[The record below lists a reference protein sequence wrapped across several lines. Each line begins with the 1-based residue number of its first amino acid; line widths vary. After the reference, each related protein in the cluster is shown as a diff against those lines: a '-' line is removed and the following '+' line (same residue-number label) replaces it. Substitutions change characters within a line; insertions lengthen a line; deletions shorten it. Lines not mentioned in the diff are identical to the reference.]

1 MADFTIDVDP
11 YIPTGVN
18 ASPEQVAGLVADGT
32 LPAGKVAE
40 LAPEQQPED
49 LKAAVLDAIAWNVS
63 KTDAVVADYTQ
74 VLKDIGATK
83 TEANAAVKDFG
94 TVSEEPVETIG
105 TVEIAAEEL

>member
-1 MADFTIDVDP
+1 MADFIIDKDP
-11 YIPTGVN
+11 EIQTGVP
-18 ASPEQVAGLVADGT
+18 ATPDDVAGLVADGT
-32 LPAGKVAE
+32 LPAEKVLD

-94 TVSEEPVETIG
+94 TV
-105 TVEIAAEEL
+105 EIAAEEL